1 MLPRV
6 TTTSSCEGFGEDGI
20 PREAAGE
27 DFAWRRGPHR
37 PSPAPALGPK
47 SPGRIEPSGPRL
59 RLIRVMS
66 DGTQQVRDEYLALRL
81 RHGDPAAFAELVR
94 TFERP
99 LLYYLTKLVGADA
112 ALDVLQDTWV
122 AAFRAAG
129 RLDDPRRLRPWL
141 YRIAR
146 GRAIDRVR
154 KDRSEDRL
162 RQAHAEEVTT
172 AADEEP
178 AFGPDDAAAIH
189 RALDALDVRHR
200 EVLV

>member
-1 MLPRV
+1 
-6 TTTSSCEGFGEDGI
+6 
-20 PREAAGE
+20 
-27 DFAWRRGPHR
+27 
-37 PSPAPALGPK
+37 
-47 SPGRIEPSGPRL
+47 
-59 RLIRVMS
+59 MS

-94 TFERP
+94 AFERP

-162 RQAHAEEVTT
+162 RQAHAEEA
-172 AADEEP
+172 AADTADEP

-189 RALDALDVRHR
+189 QALDALDVRHR
-200 EVLV
+200 EVLVLHFLEEMPLADVAGVVGCPEGTVKSRIHHAKRALRVALRDE

>member
-1 MLPRV
+1 
-6 TTTSSCEGFGEDGI
+6 
-20 PREAAGE
+20 
-27 DFAWRRGPHR
+27 
-37 PSPAPALGPK
+37 
-47 SPGRIEPSGPRL
+47 
-59 RLIRVMS
+59 MS

-81 RHGDPAAFAELVR
+81 RHGEPAAFAELVR
-94 TFERP
+94 TMERP

-129 RLDDPRRLRPWL
+129 RLDDPGRLRPWL

-189 RALDALDVRHR
+189 KALDALDVRHR
-200 EVLV
+200 EVLVLHFLEEMPVADVAGVVGCPEGTVKSRIYHAKRALRAALRDE

>member
-1 MLPRV
+1 
-6 TTTSSCEGFGEDGI
+6 
-20 PREAAGE
+20 
-27 DFAWRRGPHR
+27 
-37 PSPAPALGPK
+37 
-47 SPGRIEPSGPRL
+47 
-59 RLIRVMS
+59 MS

-81 RHGDPAAFAELVR
+81 RHGEPAAFAELVR

-162 RQAHAEEVTT
+162 RQAHAEDA
-172 AADEEP
+172 AADAGDEP
-178 AFGPDDAAAIH
+178 AFGPDDATAIH
-189 RALDALDVRHR
+189 KALDALDVRHR
-200 EVLV
+200 EVLVLHFLEEMPVADVAGVVGCPEGTVKSRIYHAKRTLRAALRDE